1 MSFLNSIT
9 EEQKIAILEEVKL
22 SKSRDI
28 YRLCA
33 ILGIDSNTFNPADYV
48 LPSPVIQHETVLL
61 DQACKAYVAV
71 VSKIEE

>member
-9 EEQKIAILEEVKL
+9 EEQKNAILEEVKA

-33 ILGIDSNTFNPADYV
+33 ILGIDSDTFDPEDYV
-48 LPSPVIQHETVLL
+48 SPSPVVQHETVLL